1 MSATRILV
9 VDDEPDVEALV
20 TQKFRRQVRNRE
32 LEFVFAHDGQ
42 HALEVLKSNPDVAM
56 VLSDINMP
64 RMDGLALLQQLN
76 ELHQDLKTVI
86 VSAYGD
92 MSNIRTAM
100 NRVAF
105 DFLTKP
111 IEFDDLEATIAK
123 TLAHSKLFHQLK
135 QGKADAEKAQAM
147 LSRYFSPQVA
157 QALSQNPECLMPGGE
172 RRFATFLFTDLAD
185 FTTLVESTDSDVIVA
200 LLNEYLDHLA
210 QIIFEHEGTV
220 MKVVGDAVHAIFGA
234 PLDQPDHA
242 KRAVACALA
251 IDAYAVKFQAKNNA
265 NNVPLGLTRIGVNS
279 GQAIIGNFGGEY
291 FFDYTAYGDAVNV
304 AARLEGANKQLG
316 THICISE
323 SVVEQIDGFE
333 GRPAGTLLLKG
344 KTQKLKAFEPLTK
357 EKYESPATIG
367 YIEAFSKLEAG
378 DPVARQ
384 SFAALVGQYDDD
396 PLTNFHLG
404 RLLADEASVEI
415 EMTAK

>member
-1 MSATRILV
+1 
-9 VDDEPDVEALV
+9 
-20 TQKFRRQVRNRE
+20 
-32 LEFVFAHDGQ
+32 
-42 HALEVLKSNPDVAM
+42 
-56 VLSDINMP
+56 
-64 RMDGLALLQQLN
+64 
-76 ELHQDLKTVI
+76 
-86 VSAYGD
+86 
-92 MSNIRTAM
+92 
-100 NRVAF
+100 
-105 DFLTKP
+105 
-111 IEFDDLEATIAK
+111 
-123 TLAHSKLFHQLK
+123 
-135 QGKADAEKAQAM
+135 
-147 LSRYFSPQVA
+147 
-157 QALSQNPECLMPGGE
+157 
-172 RRFATFLFTDLAD
+172 
-185 FTTLVESTDSDVIVA
+185 
-200 LLNEYLDHLA
+200 
-210 QIIFEHEGTV
+210 

-316 THICISE
+316 TRICISE